1 MVDAQKFEPA
11 TMTVQGIGIEVIR
24 GGDGPPLVFL
34 HPHIGLDP
42 GAPVLGHLARWSR
55 LVAPSH
61 PGYGRSELPPALTT
75 VDDLAYFYLD
85 FLKELDLRRV
95 VLVGV
100 SLGGW
105 IAAEIAVKATDRLS
119 RLVLADAV
127 GIKVSGPDTRDI
139 VDIFATKQRDFEALA
154 YHGGAPP
161 ALDAKTMSEDEIYVA
176 FRNRESTARFAWSPY
191 MYDRKLI
198 HRLHRIDVPTLVLWG
213 ASDRVAAPDYG
224 RAYAGAI
231 PGARFELLE
240 GAGHFPHLDQPEA
253 FSRSIEA
260 FAAR

>member
-1 MVDAQKFEPA
+1 
-11 TMTVQGIGIEVIR
+11 
-24 GGDGPPLVFL
+24 
-34 HPHIGLDP
+34 
-42 GAPVLGHLARWSR
+42 
-55 LVAPSH
+55 
-61 PGYGRSELPPALTT
+61 
-75 VDDLAYFYLD
+75 
-85 FLKELDLRRV
+85 
-95 VLVGV
+95 
-100 SLGGW
+100 
-105 IAAEIAVKATDRLS
+105 
-119 RLVLADAV
+119 
-127 GIKVSGPDTRDI
+127 
-139 VDIFATKQRDFEALA
+139 
-154 YHGGAPP
+154 
-161 ALDAKTMSEDEIYVA
+161 MSEDEIYVA

-213 ASDRVAAPDYG
+213 ASDRVAAPEYG